1 MMNQFPGLRSD
12 AALVRDALR
21 NRHEAFEA
29 LIARYQRRASPQPRH
44 EGYAELDRDQRV
56 IVAKLAAVLR
66 VAIALDESRSQRI
79 HELHCERK
87 EGQLIISVTG
97 VEDLSLEQLSLR
109 QNGSLFEEIFGMTVL
124 LRTVGR

>member
-1 MMNQFPGLRSD
+1 
-12 AALVRDALR
+12 
-21 NRHEAFEA
+21 
-29 LIARYQRRASPQPRH
+29 
-44 EGYAELDRDQRV
+44 LDRDQRV

-79 HELHCERK
+79 HELRCERK